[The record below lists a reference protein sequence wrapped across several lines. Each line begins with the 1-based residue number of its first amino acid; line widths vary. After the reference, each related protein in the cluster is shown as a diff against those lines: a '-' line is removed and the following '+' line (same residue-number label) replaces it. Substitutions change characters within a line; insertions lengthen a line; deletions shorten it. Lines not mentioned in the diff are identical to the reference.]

1 MTQEPTGTG
10 RAPSDAERVVR
21 GYYAA
26 IDANDL
32 PAVFAMFADN
42 IVYSRPG
49 YPTLN
54 GRAEFEAFYHGERII
69 ASGAHTLDRVL
80 AVGEDVATCGT
91 FNGVSRDGADL
102 HIGFAEFF
110 RLTGGLVGERN
121 TYFATP
127 GV

>member
-1 MTQEPTGTG
+1 MTQKTGQPAAG
-10 RAPSDAERVVR
+10 HSDAEARVR
-21 GYYAA
+21 AYYAA
-26 IDANDL
+26 IDAGDL
-32 PAVFAMFADN
+32 PTVFAMFSDD

-80 AVGEDVATCGT
+80 VVGDDVASCGT
-91 FNGVSRDGADL
+91 FNGLSHDGSEL

-110 RLTGGLVGERN
+110 RLCDGLISERN